1 MRQKR
6 STLRLTL
13 YGAIAGS
20 LSMAILIEFLNRWHM
35 SKSLYLIYAGLLGMG
50 AVYGAVGTAAICGLL
65 KLSARVRSQFG
76 GSST

>member
-1 MRQKR
+1 MHQKR
-6 STLRLTL
+6 STQRLTL

-20 LSMAILIEFLNRWHM
+20 LCMAILIEFLNRWHM

-65 KLSARVRSQFG
+65 NLFVRVRSQFG

>member
-13 YGAIAGS
+13 YGAMAGTLCIA
-20 LSMAILIEFLNRWHM
+20 IWIEILNRWHM
-35 SKSLYLIYAGLLGMG
+35 SEALYSIYAGLLGMG
-50 AVYGAVGTAAICGLL
+50 AVYGAVGAAAICGLL
-65 KLSARVRSQFG
+65 NLFEKVRSQFG

>member
-13 YGAIAGS
+13 YGAMAGT
-20 LSMAILIEFLNRWHM
+20 LFMVVWIEILNRWHA
-35 SKSLYLIYAGLLGMG
+35 SEALYSIYAGLLGMG